1 MYSHNLNLPVFN
13 YFLGSLNF
21 EGSHGHHQGDRY
33 EETELVLHCLK
44 DIAVTADVRLK
55 IGLIVVENQVKLT
68 LRRGELLQKGEDL
81 GLQGSRAAVG
91 FRRKLG
97 ITIVIL
103 EVVGLVLH
111 YKYFYNIIN
120 GYKLIIK

>member
-1 MYSHNLNLPVFN
+1 M
-13 YFLGSLNF
+13 
-21 EGSHGHHQGDRY
+21 
-33 EETELVLHCLK
+33 
-44 DIAVTADVRLK
+44 
-55 IGLIVVENQVKLT
+55 VENQVKLA
-68 LRRGELLQKGEDL
+68 LRRRQLLQEGEDL
-81 GLQGSRAAVG
+81 GLQRGRTAVG

-97 ITIVIL
+97 ISVVIL

>member
-1 MYSHNLNLPVFN
+1 M
-13 YFLGSLNF
+13 
-21 EGSHGHHQGDRY
+21 
-33 EETELVLHCLK
+33 
-44 DIAVTADVRLK
+44 
-55 IGLIVVENQVKLT
+55 VENQVKLA

-81 GLQGSRAAVG
+81 GLQGGRTAVG

>member
-1 MYSHNLNLPVFN
+1 M
-13 YFLGSLNF
+13 
-21 EGSHGHHQGDRY
+21 
-33 EETELVLHCLK
+33 
-44 DIAVTADVRLK
+44 
-55 IGLIVVENQVKLT
+55 VENQVKLA